1 MINNKSLK
9 ENSIE
14 QSKEA
19 GVVSNVHDDM
29 VNQEIDLSEDIVSGK
44 QMVAILVAMT
54 VLTVSLSLLP
64 ILTSITAVA
73 FHAVQIT
80 VLVSAVPILVPAIHK
95 IG

>member
-73 FHAVQIT
+73 FHAIQIT
-80 VLVSAVPILVPAIHK
+80 VLLSAVPILVPAIHK

>member
-19 GVVSNVHDDM
+19 GVFSNVHDDM

-80 VLVSAVPILVPAIHK
+80 VLLSAVPILVPAIHK

>member
-29 VNQEIDLSEDIVSGK
+29 VNQEIDLSEDLVSGK

-80 VLVSAVPILVPAIHK
+80 VLLSAVPILVPAIHK

>member
-1 MINNKSLK
+1 MINNKSSK

-19 GVVSNVHDDM
+19 GVVSNVLDDM
-29 VNQEIDLSEDIVSGK
+29 VNQDIDLSEDLVSGK

>member
-80 VLVSAVPILVPAIHK
+80 VLLSAVPILVPAIHK